1 MQPVELSFYIF
12 FLFVVSAGLL
22 LFSPFTFEMV
32 LLPGQRVLS
41 VAWVF
46 LKYDYDSLQ
55 KTGTARIGFLRIP
68 IKGKKVIP
76 VKRKKPKARRK
87 KKAPAAVLFAHRETL
102 LKLLRESIVALFR
115 IVCSLELRQANLE
128 ITYGTEDPAATGML
142 YGLYSTLPR
151 SLLPANLRFELSPD
165 FEEETFRSSMNV
177 EIQCRLYRL
186 IWIMTLFVWAMP
198 KIQTIK
204 LLRDLKK
211 R

>member
-1 MQPVELSFYIF
+1 MESLFCIF
-12 FLFVVSAGLL
+12 LLFVVLPGLL
-22 LFSPFTFEMV
+22 LFSPFTFDV
-32 LLPGQRVLS
+32 ILLRGQKQFNLT
-41 VAWVF
+41 WTF
-46 LKYDYDSLQ
+46 LKYGYSYRR
-55 KTGTARIGFLRIP
+55 KMGTIRIGFLKIP
-68 IKGKKVIP
+68 IKGKKAIP

-115 IVCSLELRQANLE
+115 IVCSLELRQADLE

-142 YGLYSTLPR
+142 HGLYSTLPR